1 MAQVLV
7 YLVKQQAFPPAPP
20 LTPAPVPTP
29 SSLAAAD
36 IVDRD
41 KAMSE
46 EDQYTISIAAS
57 WDGDSLEQKKW
68 LSTVGSPSS
77 RIDRADFSNEKKISK
92 LDFKGF
98 STRF

>member
-1 MAQVLV
+1 M
-7 YLVKQQAFPPAPP
+7 
-20 LTPAPVPTP
+20 
-29 SSLAAAD
+29 
-36 IVDRD
+36 
-41 KAMSE
+41 
-46 EDQYTISIAAS
+46 S
-57 WDGDSLEQKKW
+57 WDTYQRRTERNGERLNRQDRRQKKQRRNEERRKKW

>member
-1 MAQVLV
+1 M
-7 YLVKQQAFPPAPP
+7 
-20 LTPAPVPTP
+20 
-29 SSLAAAD
+29 
-36 IVDRD
+36 
-41 KAMSE
+41 
-46 EDQYTISIAAS
+46 
-57 WDGDSLEQKKW
+57 KKW

>member
-1 MAQVLV
+1 MQSLLSTDYRFQRERWGPKYTEEAGRKLGLSGWVKNTRQGTVVGQV
-7 YLVKQQAFPPAPP
+7 QG
-20 LTPAPVPTP
+20 
-29 SSLAAAD
+29 AAD
-36 IVDRD
+36 KVNT
-41 KAMSE
+41 M
-46 EDQYTISIAAS
+46 
-57 WDGDSLEQKKW
+57 KKW